1 MERNYHTFMIPVMG
15 TGTSADTPIRVA
27 PLGITSVISLVDDLL
42 LEQIRAHYSE
52 LYHLPFTP
60 IPRHA
65 PDGRARRIT
74 AYLNTVQEIV
84 RLRFEAIK
92 ALPFFADNDKSL
104 YFDLLPDECALK
116 HDYRRLLQMAAGPE
130 RDALARDLTLRMSP
144 GSIDVNIMVKVDRIN
159 YDSQGVRLGD
169 EYRDAMAA
177 LRGYAQSHLS
187 SALVLSAGINQP
199 MFGYMT
205 SFPDFYRHETGEIK
219 KRIVIKVSDFRS
231 ARIQGQYLARKGLE
245 VAEFRIESGL
255 NCGGH
260 AFPSAGDLLPSLL
273 QEFAENRRKLADA
286 TRPKIL
292 AYYAEQGWD
301 YPEAALESQPLITVQ
316 GGIGTHGEAQRL
328 REDFGMD
335 LTGWATPFLLVAE
348 ATCVDDTTRRL
359 LARAQADDVY
369 VSDSSP
375 LNIPY
380 SNLRNCGSERWKR
393 ERIATGTPGS
403 PCPKGYGR
411 INTEFTEKG
420 ICLSSRRYQ
429 VLKLAEIEAMDLP
442 EAEKESLRAAVM
454 DKSCICDHL
463 GNSALIALGIA
474 EEPDA
479 PQAICPG
486 PNLVWFDRTYT
497 LREMVDHIYGR
508 GPSLV
513 PAQRPHMFAQE
524 LVLYVD
530 FCEKLVRRCT
540 YDPQELRY
548 LETYRRN
555 LEAGMDFLL
564 EIAQRVPYK
573 DENLASIP
581 PCVSEQRSR
590 LHALYAELEAKGAE
604 LAAVTG
610 PAA

>member
-1 MERNYHTFMIPVMG
+1 MNRQYHTFTIPVMG

-27 PLGITSVISLVDDLL
+27 PLGITSVISLVNEML
-42 LEQIRAHYSE
+42 LEQIRAHYSQIYE
-52 LYHLPFTP
+52 LPFTP
-60 IPRHA
+60 IPRYA

-84 RLRFEAIK
+84 RLKFETVK

-104 YFDLLPDECALK
+104 YFELLPDELPLK
-116 HDYRRLLQMAAGPE
+116 REYQKLLQMGPGPE
-130 RDALARDLTLRMSP
+130 RDALAENLTLHMRP
-144 GSIDVNIMVKVDRIN
+144 GSIDVNIMVKLDRIN
-159 YDSQGVRLGD
+159 YDRQGARLGD

-177 LRGYAQSHLS
+177 LRGYAQSRLS
-187 SALVLSAGINQP
+187 SAIVLSAGINQP
-199 MFGYMT
+199 LIGYMT
-205 SFPDFYRHETGEIK
+205 SFPDFYRDETGEIK

-273 QEFAENRRKLADA
+273 QEFAKNRHRLADA

-292 AYYAEQGWD
+292 AYYAEQGWE

-316 GGIGTHGEAQRL
+316 GGIGTHGEVRRL

-335 LTGWATPFLLVAE
+335 LTGWATPFLLVPQ
-348 ATCVDDTTRRL
+348 ATCVDDSTLDL
-359 LARAQADDVY
+359 LVRAGADDVY
-369 VSDSSP
+369 VSDTSP
-375 LNIPY
+375 LEVPY

-393 ERIATGTPGS
+393 ERIAAGTPGS
-403 PCPKGYGR
+403 PCPQGYGR
-411 INTEFTEKG
+411 INTEFTDKG
-420 ICLSSRRYQ
+420 ICISSAHYQ
-429 VLKLAEIEAMDLP
+429 KLKLAQIDDMDIS
-442 EAEKESLRAAVM
+442 EAEKESLRARVM

-463 GNSALIALGIA
+463 GNGARIALGIA
-474 EEPDA
+474 EEAEA

-513 PAQRPHMFAQE
+513 PAQRPHMFARE

-530 FCEKLVRRCT
+530 FCQKLVRRCT
-540 YDPQELRY
+540 YTPQELRY
-548 LETYRRN
+548 LGRFRRN
-555 LEAGMDFLL
+555 LEEGMDFLL
-564 EIAQRVPYK
+564 EIAERVPYEN
-573 DENLASIP
+573 ENLDSIP
-581 PCVSEQRSR
+581 PCVSEQRAR
-590 LHALYAELEAKGAE
+590 LQALYAKLEAKS
-604 LAAVTG
+604 
-610 PAA
+610 PSSPQ

>member
-1 MERNYHTFMIPVMG
+1 MDKDYHTFTIPVMG

-42 LEQIRAHYSE
+42 LEQIRDYYSR
-52 LYHLPFTP
+52 LYELPFTP

-65 PDGRARRIT
+65 EDGRARRIT
-74 AYLNTVQEIV
+74 AYLDAVQKIV
-84 RLRFEAIK
+84 RIKFEAIK
-92 ALPFFADNDKSL
+92 ALPFSAENAKGL
-104 YFDLLPDECALK
+104 YFELLPDECALK
-116 HDYRRLLQMAAGPE
+116 HDYGRLLQMGPGAE
-130 RDALARDLTLRMSP
+130 RDALARDLTLRMRP

-159 YDSQGVRLGD
+159 YDRQGARLGD
-169 EYRDAMAA
+169 EFRDAMAA
-177 LRGYAQSHLS
+177 LRGYAQSRLS

-205 SFPDFYRHETGEIK
+205 GFPDFYRDETGEIK
-219 KRIVIKVSDFRS
+219 KRIVVKVSDFRS

-260 AFPSAGDLLPSLL
+260 AFPSAGHLLPSLL

-286 TRPKIL
+286 TRPNIV
-292 AYYAEQGWD
+292 AYYAEQGWE
-301 YPEAALESQPLITVQ
+301 YPEAAMESQPLITVQ
-316 GGIGTHGEAQRL
+316 GGIGTHGEVRRL

-335 LTGWATPFLLVAE
+335 LTGWATPFLLVPE

-359 LARAQADDVY
+359 LTRAQAGDVY
-369 VSDSSP
+369 VSDCSP
-375 LNIPY
+375 LNVPY
-380 SNLRNCGSERWKR
+380 SNLRSCGSERWKR
-393 ERIATGTPGS
+393 ERIEAGTPGS

-411 INTEFTEKG
+411 INHEFTEKG
-420 ICLSSRRYQ
+420 ICLSSGRYQ
-429 VLKLAEIEAMDLP
+429 ALKLAQIEAMDLP
-442 EAEKESLRAAVM
+442 EAEKESLRAGVV

-463 GNSALIALGIA
+463 GNSARIALGIA
-474 EEPDA
+474 EEVGA

-508 GPSLV
+508 GPSLI

-524 LVLYVD
+524 LVLCVD

-548 LETYRRN
+548 LKTYRRN
-555 LEAGMDFLL
+555 LETGMDFLL
-564 EIAQRVPYK
+564 EIARRVPYEG
-573 DENLASIP
+573 ENLASIT
-581 PCVSEQRSR
+581 PCVSEQRAR
-590 LHALYAELEAKGAE
+590 LQALYAELEAKGVE
-604 LAAVTG
+604 REAVG
-610 PAA
+610 VAGR